1 MDHIISLAG
10 LGPRGGSG
18 ERHGGTYN
26 EIDEIEFLNDM
37 PRLMANR
44 AGGKTNPCKQSD
56 VKVLGQYRQYLNASM
71 YRKEWGDIDKK
82 KVLEHCRK
90 LMLRYAN
97 RAHKT
102 AYK

>member
-1 MDHIISLAG
+1 MNRMSVAR
-10 LGPRGGSG
+10 PG
-18 ERHGGTYN
+18 ERHSGSYN
-26 EIDEIEFLNDM
+26 TIDEIEFLNDM
-37 PRLMANR
+37 PRLMAKR
-44 AGGKTNPCKQSD
+44 AGDGDKDSFRKQSD
-56 VKVLGQYRQYLNASM
+56 VNVLGQYRQYLNASM

>member
-1 MDHIISLAG
+1 MDRMSSAG

-44 AGGKTNPCKQSD
+44 AGGKKNPRKQSD
-56 VKVLGQYRQYLNASM
+56 VQVLGQYRQYLNASM
-71 YRKEWGDIDKK
+71 YRKEWGEINKK

-90 LMLRYAN
+90 LMLRYAR

-102 AYK
+102 AYQ

>member
-26 EIDEIEFLNDM
+26 TVDEIEFLNDM

-44 AGGKTNPCKQSD
+44 AGGKTNPRKQTD
-56 VKVLGQYRQYLNASM
+56 VHVLGQYRQYLTASNH
-71 YRKEWGDIDKK
+71 RKGWGDIEKDK
-82 KVLEHCRK
+82 VISHCQK
-90 LMLRYAN
+90 LMLRYAR
-97 RAHKT
+97 RAHKK
-102 AYK
+102 AYR